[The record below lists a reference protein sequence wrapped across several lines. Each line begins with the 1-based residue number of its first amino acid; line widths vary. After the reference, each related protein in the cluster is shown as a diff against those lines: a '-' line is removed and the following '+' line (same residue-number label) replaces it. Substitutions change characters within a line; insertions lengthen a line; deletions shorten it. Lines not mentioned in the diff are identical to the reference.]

1 MKIALPSRDNKIDS
15 HFGHCEYFQVY
26 TVNKATKEILE
37 EKKITPPE
45 GCGCKTD
52 IASTL
57 REEGVTLMLA
67 GNMGTGAVNKLE
79 SEGIEVVRG
88 CTGDL
93 RNATIEWL
101 QGNVTDSNE
110 VCDHHDCH

>member
-1 MKIALPSRDNKIDS
+1 MKIALPARNNMIDS
-15 HFGHCEYFQVY
+15 HFGHCEYF
-26 TVNKATKEILE
+26 TVFTVDQKSKEILE
-37 EKKITPPE
+37 EKKIVPPE

-67 GNMGTGAVNKLE
+67 GNMGTGAVNKLQQ
-79 SEGIEVVRG
+79 EGIEVVRG

-93 RNATIEWL
+93 KTATIEWL
-101 QGNVTDSNE
+101 AGNVEDSHE
-110 VCDHHDCH
+110 VCDHDCH